1 MSLDLLQPET
11 AAPLIAE
18 LQESV
23 TRLVEAAR
31 DELSSPDT
39 LWQVGALILGAALGY
54 LISRFPKKMLM
65 EAAEKRGRI
74 DFVLLTYH
82 SLSRIVWPVF
92 TLILLAG
99 ATAAFE
105 ALGLG
110 NNTLHIATSL
120 LLAWI
125 VVRIFTA
132 SMRRGFWSKAIAYF
146 AWAITALYIVG
157 WLRPLT
163 GWLNSVTFNLGDA
176 EVSVL
181 RILVS
186 VALAAFAIWLGRL
199 IGNVAQSQLRGSPD
213 LPASVGGLL
222 GQSIKIG
229 VMIIAILFALNFL
242 GVNIAALTFFSGA
255 LGVGIGFGLQS
266 VFSNFISGVI
276 ILMEK
281 SLKVGDFIEL
291 QSGLSGVVKEINFRS
306 TVVMTN
312 DNVDI
317 IVPNEAFIKAQLINW
332 TMTEARR
339 RIHVP
344 FGVAYGTDK
353 AIVEKAGLEA
363 AASVPWTFDDRGE
376 HTPQVWL
383 VKFGDF
389 RLEFELI
396 VWLTDEAVLRPQKVM
411 ADYVWAVHTAIEK
424 YKIHIPMPQRDL
436 HFRSPETLSVRIEQ
450 SGSGRERSEGQPG
463 EDVSE
468 EASEKKS

>member
-1 MSLDLLQPET
+1 MSLDLLQPEA

-18 LQESV
+18 FQESI
-23 TRLVEAAR
+23 TRLIEAAR
-31 DELSSPDT
+31 HELSSQDT
-39 LWQVGALILGAALGY
+39 LWQLGALALCSALGY
-54 LISRFPKKMLM
+54 LLSRFPKKKLM

-92 TLILLAG
+92 TVILLAA
-99 ATAAFE
+99 ATAGFE
-105 ALGLG
+105 AFGVG
-110 NNTLHIATSL
+110 NNTLHITTSL

-125 VVRIFTA
+125 IVRIFTA
-132 SMRRGFWSKAIAYF
+132 SMRRGFWSKVIAYF
-146 AWAITALYIVG
+146 AWALTALYIVG
-157 WLRPLT
+157 WLRPFT
-163 GWLNSVTFNLGDA
+163 RWLNTILIDFGEH

-181 RILVS
+181 RVLIS
-186 VALAAFAIWLGRL
+186 IALAWFALWLGRL

-229 VMIIAILFALNFL
+229 VMIVAALFALNFL
-242 GVNIAALTFFSGA
+242 GVNVTALTFFSGA

-266 VFSNFISGVI
+266 VFSNFMSGVI
-276 ILMEK
+276 ILAEK

-344 FGVAYGTDK
+344 FGVAYDTDK
-353 AIVEKAGLEA
+353 DLVQKAGLEA
-363 AASVPWTFDDRGE
+363 AAAVPWTFDDRGD

-383 VKFGDF
+383 VKFGEF

-411 ADYVWAVHTAIEK
+411 ADYVWAMHTALQKHE
-424 YKIHIPMPQRDL
+424 IHVSMPQRDL
-436 HFRSPETLSVRIEQ
+436 HIKSPETLSVRIEGGDLKAQ
-450 SGSGRERSEGQPG
+450 
-463 EDVSE
+463 
-468 EASEKKS
+468 

>member
-11 AAPLIAE
+11 AAPLIAKV
-18 LQESV
+18 QESV
-23 TRLVEAAR
+23 SRLIDAAR
-31 DELSSPDT
+31 NELSSPDT
-39 LWQVGALILGAALGY
+39 LWQVGALVASALLGY
-54 LISRFPKKMLM
+54 LLSRIPKTMLM
-65 EAAEKRGRI
+65 QAAEKRGRI

-92 TLILLAG
+92 TVILLAG

-110 NNTLHIATSL
+110 NNTLHIVTSL

-125 VVRIFTA
+125 IVRIFTA

-157 WLRPLT
+157 WLRPFT
-163 GWLNSVTFNLGDA
+163 GWLSSVTFDLGES
-176 EVSVL
+176 EVSLL

-186 VALAAFAIWLGRL
+186 LALAWFALWLGRL
-199 IGNVAQSQLRGSPD
+199 IGNVAQSQLRSSPD

-229 VMIIAILFALNFL
+229 VMIVAVLIALNFL
-242 GVNIAALTFFSGA
+242 GVNVAALTFFSGA

-344 FGVAYGTDK
+344 FGVAYGTSK
-353 AIVEKAGLEA
+353 ELVQKAGLEA
-363 AASVPWTFDDRGE
+363 AKSVPWTYDDRGE

-383 VKFGDF
+383 VKFGEF

-396 VWLTDEAVLRPQKVM
+396 VWLTEEAVLRPQKVM
-411 ADYVWAVHTAIEK
+411 ADYIWAVHSALEK
-424 YKIHIPMPQRDL
+424 YDIHVSMPQRDL
-436 HFRSPETLSVRIEQ
+436 HIKSPETISVRIE
-450 SGSGRERSEGQPG
+450 SG
-463 EDVSE
+463 DV
-468 EASEKKS
+468 KKSGDQES

>member
-11 AAPLIAE
+11 AAPLIAKV
-18 LQESV
+18 QESV
-23 TRLVEAAR
+23 SRLIDAAR
-31 DELSSPDT
+31 NELSSPDT
-39 LWQVGALILGAALGY
+39 LWQVGALVASALLGY
-54 LISRFPKKMLM
+54 LLSRIPKTMLM
-65 EAAEKRGRI
+65 QAAEKRGRI

-92 TLILLAG
+92 TVILLAG

-125 VVRIFTA
+125 IVRIFTA

-157 WLRPLT
+157 WLRPFT
-163 GWLNSVTFNLGDA
+163 GWLSSVTFHFGEND
-176 EVSVL
+176 VSLL

-186 VALAAFAIWLGRL
+186 LALAWFALWLGRL

-229 VMIIAILFALNFL
+229 VMIVAVLIALNFL

-312 DNVDI
+312 DNIDI

-344 FGVAYGTDK
+344 FGVAYGTSK
-353 AIVEKAGLEA
+353 ELVEKAGLEA
-363 AASVPWTFDDRGE
+363 AKSVPWTYDDRGE

-383 VKFGDF
+383 VKFGEF

-411 ADYVWAVHTAIEK
+411 ADYVWAVHSALEK
-424 YKIHIPMPQRDL
+424 HEIHISMPQRDL
-436 HFRSPETLSVRIEQ
+436 HIKSPDTLSVRIE
-450 SGSGRERSEGQPG
+450 SGDG
-463 EDVSE
+463 
-468 EASEKKS
+468 KKSADQES

>member
-1 MSLDLLQPET
+1 MSLDLLQPEA

-18 LQESV
+18 IQESI
-23 TRLVEAAR
+23 TRLIEAAR
-31 DELSSPDT
+31 HELSSPDT
-39 LWQVGALILGAALGY
+39 LWQLGALALCSALGY
-54 LISRFPKKMLM
+54 LLSRFPKKKLM

-74 DFVLLTYH
+74 DFVLLAYH
-82 SLSRIVWPVF
+82 SLSRIVWPVL
-92 TLILLAG
+92 TVILLGA
-99 ATAAFE
+99 ATAGFE
-105 ALGLG
+105 ALGVG
-110 NNTLHIATSL
+110 NNTLHITTSL

-125 VVRIFTA
+125 LVRIFAA
-132 SMRRGFWSKAIAYF
+132 SMRRGFWSKVIAYF
-146 AWAITALYIVG
+146 AWALTALYIVG
-157 WLRPLT
+157 WLRPFT
-163 GWLNSVTFNLGDA
+163 RWLNTLLIDFGDH

-181 RILVS
+181 RILIS
-186 VALAAFAIWLGRL
+186 IALAWFALWLGRL

-229 VMIIAILFALNFL
+229 VMIVAALFALNFL
-242 GVNIAALTFFSGA
+242 GVNVTALTFFSGA

-266 VFSNFISGVI
+266 VFSNFMSGVI
-276 ILMEK
+276 ILAEK

-306 TVVMTN
+306 TLVMTN

-344 FGVAYGTDK
+344 FGVAYDTDK
-353 AIVEKAGLEA
+353 ERVQKAGLEA
-363 AASVPWTFDDRGE
+363 AAAVPWTFDDRGD

-383 VKFGDF
+383 VKFGEF

-411 ADYVWAVHTAIEK
+411 ADYVWAVHSALQKHE
-424 YKIHIPMPQRDL
+424 IHVSMPQRDL
-436 HFRSPETLSVRIEQ
+436 HIKSPETLSVRIE
-450 SGSGRERSEGQPG
+450 GG
-463 EDVSE
+463 DLK
-468 EASEKKS
+468 A

>member
-11 AAPLIAE
+11 AAPLIAQI
-18 LQESV
+18 QESV
-23 TRLVEAAR
+23 TRLIDAAR
-31 DELSSPDT
+31 NELSSPDT
-39 LWQVGALILGAALGY
+39 LWQVGALVAAALLGY
-54 LISRFPKKMLM
+54 LLSRIPKTMLM
-65 EAAEKRGRI
+65 QAAEKRGRI

-92 TLILLAG
+92 TVILLAG

-110 NNTLHIATSL
+110 NNTLHIVTSL

-125 VVRIFTA
+125 IVRIFTA

-146 AWAITALYIVG
+146 AWAVTALYIVG
-157 WLRPLT
+157 WLRPFT
-163 GWLNSVTFNLGDA
+163 SWLNSVTFHLGEND
-176 EVSVL
+176 VSLL

-186 VALAAFAIWLGRL
+186 LALAWFAIWLGRL

-229 VMIIAILFALNFL
+229 VMIVAVLIALNFL

-344 FGVAYGTDK
+344 FGVAYGTSK
-353 AIVEKAGLEA
+353 ELVQKAGLEA
-363 AASVPWTFDDRGE
+363 GTSVPWTYDDRGE

-383 VKFGDF
+383 VKFGEF

-411 ADYVWAVHTAIEK
+411 ADYIWAMHSALEK
-424 YKIHIPMPQRDL
+424 HEIHVSMPQRDL
-436 HFRSPETLSVRIEQ
+436 HIKSPDTLSVRIE
-450 SGSGRERSEGQPG
+450 SGDLQKSGDDES
-463 EDVSE
+463 
-468 EASEKKS
+468 

>member
-11 AAPLIAE
+11 AAPLIAKV
-18 LQESV
+18 QESV
-23 TRLVEAAR
+23 TRLIDAAR
-31 DELSSPDT
+31 NELSSPDT
-39 LWQVGALILGAALGY
+39 LWQVGALVASALLGY
-54 LISRFPKKMLM
+54 LLSRFPKTMLM
-65 EAAEKRGRI
+65 QAAEKRGRI

-92 TLILLAG
+92 TVILLAA

-125 VVRIFTA
+125 IVRVFTA

-146 AWAITALYIVG
+146 AWAVTALYIVG
-157 WLRPLT
+157 WLRPFT
-163 GWLNSVTFNLGDA
+163 GWLNSVTFDFGEH
-176 EVSVL
+176 EVLISL
-181 RILVS
+181 
-186 VALAAFAIWLGRL
+186 ALAWFAIWLGRL

-229 VMIIAILFALNFL
+229 IMIVAVLIALNFL
-242 GVNIAALTFFSGA
+242 GVNVAALTFFSGA

-344 FGVAYGTDK
+344 FGVAYGTSK
-353 AIVEKAGLEA
+353 GLVQKAGLEA
-363 AASVPWTFDDRGE
+363 AGSVPWTFDDRGE

-383 VKFGDF
+383 VKFGEF

-411 ADYVWAVHTAIEK
+411 ADYIWAVHSALEK
-424 YKIHIPMPQRDL
+424 HEIHVSMPQRDL
-436 HFRSPETLSVRIEQ
+436 HIKSPDTLSVRIE
-450 SGSGRERSEGQPG
+450 SGDFRKN
-463 EDVSE
+463 EDPES
-468 EASEKKS
+468 

>member
-1 MSLDLLQPET
+1 MSLDLLQPEA
-11 AAPLIAE
+11 AAPMIARI
-18 LQESV
+18 QATV
-23 TRLVEAAR
+23 TGYIEAAR
-31 DELSSPDT
+31 HELSSPET
-39 LWQVGALILGAALGY
+39 LWQIGALFVSAALGY
-54 LISRFPKKMLM
+54 LLSRYPKMKLM
-65 EAAEKRGRI
+65 QAAEKRGRI
-74 DFVLLTYH
+74 DFVLLAYH
-82 SLSRIVWPVF
+82 SFSRIVWPVF
-92 TLILLAG
+92 TVILLGA
-99 ATAAFE
+99 ATAGFE
-105 ALGLG
+105 AFGVG

-125 VVRIFTA
+125 IVRVFTA

-146 AWAITALYIVG
+146 AWGVTALYIVG
-157 WLRPLT
+157 WLRPFT
-163 GWLNSVTFNLGDA
+163 QWLDA
-176 EVSVL
+176 VAFDVGEDQVSLL
-181 RILVS
+181 RILIS
-186 VALAAFAIWLGRL
+186 LALAAFALWLGRA
-199 IGNVAQSQLRGSPD
+199 IGNIAQSQLRGSHD
-213 LPASVGGLL
+213 LPASVGGIL

-229 VMIIAILFALNFL
+229 VMIIAILIALNFL
-242 GVNIAALTFFSGA
+242 GVNVAALTFFSGA

-332 TMTEARR
+332 TMTVARR

-344 FGVAYGTDK
+344 FGVAYETSK
-353 AIVEKAGLEA
+353 ELVREAGLEA
-363 AASVPWTFDDRGE
+363 AAAVPWTFDDRGE

-383 VKFGDF
+383 VKFGEF

-411 ADYVWAVHTAIEK
+411 ADYIWAVHSALEK
-424 YKIHIPMPQRDL
+424 HGIHVSMPQRDL
-436 HFRSPETLSVRIEQ
+436 HIKSPDTLRIRIDPNDEAA
-450 SGSGRERSEGQPG
+450 EEPG
-463 EDVSE
+463 P
-468 EASEKKS
+468 KG

>member
-1 MSLDLLQPET
+1 MSLDLLQPEA
-11 AAPLIAE
+11 AAPLFAKIRD
-18 LQESV
+18 SV
-23 TRLVEAAR
+23 TGLIEAAQH
-31 DELSSPDT
+31 ELASADT
-39 LWQVGALILGAALGY
+39 LWQLGALFVSAALGY
-54 LISRFPKKMLM
+54 LLSRYPKKKLM

-74 DFVLLTYH
+74 DFILLTYH

-92 TLILLAG
+92 TALVLGI

-105 ALGLG
+105 ALGVG
-110 NNTLHIATSL
+110 NNTLHVATSL
-120 LLAWI
+120 LIAWI
-125 VVRIFTA
+125 IVRVFTA

-146 AWAITALYIVG
+146 AWGVTALYIVG
-157 WLRPLT
+157 WLRPAT
-163 GWLNSVTFNLGDA
+163 EALNNMVIDFGDS

-186 VALAAFAIWLGRL
+186 IALAALALWLGRA
-199 IGNVAQSQLRGSPD
+199 IGNIAQSQLRGSTE
-213 LPASVGGLL
+213 LPPSVGGIL

-229 VMIIAILFALNFL
+229 VMIFAILVALNFL
-242 GVNIAALTFFSGA
+242 GVNVTALTFFSGA

-306 TVVMTN
+306 TLVMTN

-332 TMTEARR
+332 TMSVARR

-344 FGVAYGTDK
+344 FGVAYGTSK
-353 AIVEKAGLEA
+353 ELVEKAGLEA
-363 AASVPWTFDDRGE
+363 ANNVPWTFDDRGE

-383 VKFGDF
+383 VRFGEF

-396 VWLTDEAVLRPQKVM
+396 VWLTDEGVLRPQKVM
-411 ADYVWAVHTAIEK
+411 ADYVWALHSALEK
-424 YKIHIPMPQRDL
+424 HGIHVSMPQRDL
-436 HFRSPETLSVRIEQ
+436 HIKSPDTLSVRIEQ
-450 SGSGRERSEGQPG
+450 GELEPG
-463 EDVSE
+463 
-468 EASEKKS
+468 K

>member
-1 MSLDLLQPET
+1 MSLDLLQPEA
-11 AAPLIAE
+11 AAPVIAE
-18 LQESV
+18 IQDSI
-23 TRLVEAAR
+23 TRLIEAAR
-31 DELSSPDT
+31 HELSSPDT
-39 LWQVGALILGAALGY
+39 LWQFATLALCAAFGFL
-54 LISRFPKKMLM
+54 LSRFPKKKLM

-92 TLILLAG
+92 TVILLAG
-99 ATAAFE
+99 ATAGFE
-105 ALGLG
+105 AFGLG

-125 VVRIFTA
+125 IVRIFTA

-146 AWAITALYIVG
+146 AWALTALYIVG
-157 WLRPLT
+157 WLRPVT
-163 GWLNSVTFNLGDA
+163 GWLNSVTFDFGEH

-181 RILVS
+181 RILIS
-186 VALAAFAIWLGRL
+186 IALAWFALWLGRL
-199 IGNVAQSQLRGSPD
+199 IGNVANSQLRGSPD
-213 LPASVGGLL
+213 LPASVGGIL

-229 VMIIAILFALNFL
+229 VMIVAVLVALNFL
-242 GVNIAALTFFSGA
+242 GVNVTALTFFSGA

-276 ILMEK
+276 ILAEK

-344 FGVAYGTDK
+344 FGVAYATDK
-353 AIVEKAGLEA
+353 ELVQRAGLEA
-363 AASVPWTFDDRGE
+363 AASVPWTYDDRGE

-383 VKFGDF
+383 VKFGEF

-411 ADYVWAVHTAIEK
+411 ADYVWAVHTALQK
-424 YKIHIPMPQRDL
+424 YEIHVSMPQRDL
-436 HFRSPETLSVRIEQ
+436 HIKSPETLSVRIETGEIKPA
-450 SGSGRERSEGQPG
+450 SSET
-463 EDVSE
+463 
-468 EASEKKS
+468 SEKP